1 MAISSAGIGSG
12 LDVKSIVSQL
22 VALEQKPL
30 SQLQTKASSITAKLS
45 AYGQL
50 QSQMA
55 NLQDMASKLATAS
68 NWDAMSV
75 SSSNAA
81 ISGTAT
87 TAAAVTAF
95 SVEVSQMARA
105 QMAGSAP
112 LAPAGS
118 PVGAGTLRIE
128 LGAWSTSGPATFTK
142 GSGAAVNV
150 AVSATDTLSQIADK
164 INAAG
169 AGVTATVLKDDAGER
184 LLMRS
189 SATGEASAFRVQAL
203 AEPVAPATEGV
214 AITNGTGL
222 GWLAFDPANAT
233 GGLALT
239 QSALNTKATINGV
252 AVSSQNNTIEA
263 IAGVKLTVS
272 KVTTDTGP
280 VEVSIKRDTAAAKT
294 SINNFVASYNAISN
308 ALTEMTKYDAA
319 TKTSGTLQG
328 DSTALGLQAALR
340 RMVGANG
347 PAGTAVGRLSDLGV
361 EFQKD
366 GSLKVNDAKLD
377 AALVKPDDV
386 KAFFMADA
394 GASGAN
400 GLALRLKDFAAGLL
414 NTSGTLSTRSAALK
428 SAADRNTKEQER
440 LSDRI
445 SKNQA
450 RLEAQYSRLDASM
463 GKLTA
468 LSSYVNQQVTQWNNT
483 KG

>member
-1 MAISSAGIGSG
+1 MAISSLGIGSG

-30 SQLQTKASSITAKLS
+30 AQLQTAASSINAKLS

-55 NLQDMASKLATAS
+55 NLQDMAAKLATPG
-68 NWDAMSV
+68 NWSAMTV
-75 SSSNAA
+75 STSNAA
-81 ISGTAT
+81 VSGSAT
-87 TAAAVTAF
+87 TAAAATSF
-95 SVEVSQMARA
+95 SVEVSQLARA

-128 LGAWSTSGPATFTK
+128 LGSWSKAGPATFTP
-142 GSGAAVNV
+142 GSAAAVNV
-150 AVSATDTLSQIADK
+150 QVGATDTLSQVADK

-184 LLMRS
+184 LLVRS

-203 AEPVAPATEGV
+203 DTGGA
-214 AITNGTGL
+214 AITDGTGL
-222 GWLAFDPANAT
+222 GRLAYDPANAT

-239 QSALNTKATINGV
+239 QTALNTQATINGV
-252 AVSSQNNTIEA
+252 AVSSQNNTLSA
-263 IAGVKLTVS
+263 IDGVTLNVS
-272 KVTTDTGP
+272 KLTTDTGP

-294 SINNFVASYNAISN
+294 SINNFVSSFNAISN
-308 ALTEMTKYDAA
+308 ALAEMTKYDAA
-319 TKTSGTLQG
+319 TKTGGTLQG

-340 RMVGANG
+340 RMVGGSG
-347 PAGTAVGRLSDLGV
+347 PAGTSVGRLSDLGV

-366 GSLKVNDAKLD
+366 GSLKVDATKLD
-377 AALVKPDDV
+377 AALAKPDDV
-386 KAFFMADA
+386 RTFFMAD
-394 GASGAN
+394 GGTNGSD

-414 NTSGTLSTRSAALK
+414 NSSGTLSTRSSALK
-428 SAADRNTKEQER
+428 SESDRNTKEQER
-440 LSDRI
+440 VSDRI
-445 SKNQA
+445 SRTKA
-450 RLEAQYSRLDASM
+450 RIEAQYSRLDASM

-483 KG
+483 KS

>member
-128 LGAWSTSGPATFTK
+128 LGAWSTSGPTTFTK

-150 AVSATDTLSQIADK
+150 AVGATDTLSQIADK

-222 GWLAFDPANAT
+222 LHNRFGRQQL
-233 GGLALT
+233 
-239 QSALNTKATINGV
+239 I
-252 AVSSQNNTIEA
+252 
-263 IAGVKLTVS
+263 
-272 KVTTDTGP
+272 
-280 VEVSIKRDTAAAKT
+280 
-294 SINNFVASYNAISN
+294 
-308 ALTEMTKYDAA
+308 
-319 TKTSGTLQG
+319 
-328 DSTALGLQAALR
+328 AAL
-340 RMVGANG
+340 
-347 PAGTAVGRLSDLGV
+347 
-361 EFQKD
+361 
-366 GSLKVNDAKLD
+366 
-377 AALVKPDDV
+377 
-386 KAFFMADA
+386 
-394 GASGAN
+394 
-400 GLALRLKDFAAGLL
+400 
-414 NTSGTLSTRSAALK
+414 
-428 SAADRNTKEQER
+428 
-440 LSDRI
+440 
-445 SKNQA
+445 
-450 RLEAQYSRLDASM
+450 
-463 GKLTA
+463 
-468 LSSYVNQQVTQWNNT
+468 QVLCA
-483 KG
+483 